1 MDVRAWQHLTSQRFD
16 GDPPAQR
23 TIESMT
29 TSVHSNAAMVKLTTP
44 SIPCRARVARRLIQ
58 MYNFP
63 RGKDRLY
70 LILRSVLSLPRRM
83 VIDLDSSLLLSC
95 DLDEF
100 LQRWLYC
107 NGLDA
112 DPDFVAMR
120 NILHPRDHFVDVGAN
135 IGVCSL
141 IASVAVGEKGIVYAV
156 EALPS
161 TLTLLEE
168 NLELNKITNVRILPI
183 ALTDHDGEVVFY
195 GSTNGNLGAS
205 SLSNED
211 LDGVPVSVPARM
223 LDSLIAEGTIS
234 GCDVLKIDIEGAEL
248 LALRGMQKL
257 FEEHPPRAVMIEVSE
272 PLLKHF
278 SRTPKDLI
286 DFFTRHGYV
295 WHRATAKG
303 LERLSDLN
311 VRGHQNLWALRS

>member
-1 MDVRAWQHLTSQRFD
+1 MRES
-16 GDPPAQR
+16 
-23 TIESMT
+23 TIEST
-29 TSVHSNAAMVKLTTP
+29 GGGGQSTTP
-44 SIPCRARVARRLIQ
+44 LIPYRARAARRLIQ
-58 MYNFP
+58 MYNLP

-70 LILRSVLSLPRRM
+70 LILRSALKLPRRM
-83 VIDLDSSLLLSC
+83 VIDLECSLRLNC

-112 DPDFVAMR
+112 DPDFVVMR
-120 NILHPRDHFVDVGAN
+120 NILRPNDRFVDVGAN

-141 IASVAVGEKGIVYAV
+141 IGSIAVGEEGIVYAV

-168 NLELNKITNVRILPI
+168 NLALNEVRNVRILPV
-183 ALTDHDGEVVFY
+183 AMTDHDGEVFFY

-211 LDGVPVSVPARM
+211 LEGVPVSVPART
-223 LDSLIAEGTIS
+223 LDSLMAEGTVA

-278 SRTPKDLI
+278 SRAPKDLI
-286 DFFTRHGYV
+286 DFFSGYGYV
-295 WHRATAKG
+295 WHRATGKG
-303 LERLSDLN
+303 LERLRDLN